1 MVTQIW
7 KFDSLF
13 VARCGCRR
21 EPHLDMRRWPGDG
34 GGGAAAAVVLLSSL
48 EMPAFMP
55 APKIALYVFAA
66 DLPHQCNCGRLSRKS
81 LPPARVAT
89 FLFLA
94 TQRYWL
100 AQCL

>member
-1 MVTQIW
+1 
-7 KFDSLF
+7 
-13 VARCGCRR
+13 
-21 EPHLDMRRWPGDG
+21 MRVG
-34 GGGAAAAVVLLSSL
+34 GGGCGVAQFIRNARFHA
-48 EMPAFMP
+48 

-81 LPPARVAT
+81 LPAARVAT

-100 AQCL
+100 ALCL